1 MQPYDPE
8 TFGYLLIGTIIG
20 AHGVH
25 GWLKVQCTTDFPVDR
40 LCTAG
45 IRHLKAANKRA
56 PREVVLLSGKHR
68 LGDEYLIQLDEVNN
82 RDTAQKLRGSMLYI
96 REEQKSYELS
106 EDEYVVSDL
115 VGSDVYLKVDHDSTI
130 GDMHVGIVGGVV
142 FSDDICSI
150 PGLGHDYLEIILP
163 RGVGGTLS
171 FRDEMVLIP
180 MVPQIV
186 PEVDIIGRRIMIDPP
201 AGLLDLTYAR
211 DEKTRIKGFLPP
223 AQS

>member
-1 MQPYDPE
+1 M
-8 TFGYLLIGTIIG
+8 IGTIIG

-56 PREVVLLSGKHR
+56 PREVVLLNGKHR
-68 LGDEYLIQLDEVNN
+68 LGDEYLIQLDQIND

-96 REEQKSYELS
+96 REEQKSYELN

-115 VGSDVYLKVDHDSTI
+115 VGLDVYLKVEQDATNRE
-130 GDMHVGIVGGVV
+130 MYVGIVGGVV

-150 PGLGHDYLEIILP
+150 PGLGHDYLEIVLP
-163 RGVGGTLS
+163 RGIGGTLS
-171 FRDEMVLIP
+171 YRDEMVLVP

-186 PEVDIIGRRIMIDPP
+186 PEVDITGRRIMIDPP
-201 AGLLDLTYAR
+201 TGLLDLRYVR

-223 AQS
+223 AKSS